1 MPEGIKKPNIIA
13 TLLNNREKEHNG
25 YLGEREDILILAWH
39 YLSGLS
45 FNDKLFPSK
54 KVKIKTRLGKG

>member
-1 MPEGIKKPNIIA
+1 MPERIKKPNIA
-13 TLLNNREKEHNG
+13 TLLKTRRKRTMAIS
-25 YLGEREDILILAWH
+25 GEWEEILTLAWH

-54 KVKIKTRLGKG
+54 KVKTKT